1 MTFRVITPPA
11 AEPITLEEAK
21 MHLRVADPDEDALI
35 GTFIS
40 AARGMLEQRTNRK
53 MMLQTIEFS
62 PEYWGPISIPAA
74 PFVALSSVSYTDADG
89 LPAVLNPLALYV
101 NPYAEPATVALTW
114 GAMWPAL
121 YPGSRPVVRAVV
133 GYASAEDVPAELK
146 AWMLLAIGTLYENRA
161 SVIAGV
167 SVAELPEDF
176 MKMLWHPYM
185 VYL

>member
-1 MTFRVITPPA
+1 MGYRVITPPA

-21 MHLRVADPDEDALI
+21 MHLKVSEPDEDALI
-35 GTFIS
+35 RTFIA

-53 MMLQTIEFS
+53 LMLQTIEFS

-74 PFVALSSVSYTDADG
+74 PFVALSSVSYTDAAG
-89 LPAVLNPLALYV
+89 APAVLDPLALYV

-114 GAMWPAL
+114 PSL
-121 YPGSRPVVRAVV
+121 YSGSRPVVRAVV